1 MLLYKLEVKTELF
14 ALLGF
19 RRGLD
24 FSLEETQYQSVG
36 VEWEFIEF
44 WAYYIPSKLILTI
57 ELSRQ
62 FHAEMSFPWEKV
74 KVGTTFPNDEN
85 MTFSV
90 LL

>member
-1 MLLYKLEVKTELF
+1 MSECRSGIKKH
-14 ALLGF
+14 GK
-19 RRGLD
+19 
-24 FSLEETQYQSVG
+24 S
-36 VEWEFIEF
+36 I
-44 WAYYIPSKLILTI
+44 WAYYMPSKLILTI

-62 FHAEMSFPWEKV
+62 FLAELSFPWEKV